1 MKTDAICYLSAAL
14 RIQFI
19 KLRFHPLNSFSES
32 VLQPCL
38 YGDRCVTLLFRL
50 RACPT
55 RSCAK
60 EEDNRKL
67 CITQPFK
74 LSNVRSLINLTVWW
88 AHIDPGKG
96 YTWRSSLMKQDHS
109 TLYRW
114 TFAQIQLSIKQTKA
128 ASVSEASAKL
138 VPLFL
143 RLLILFIYTCFN

>member
-19 KLRFHPLNSFSES
+19 KLSFHPLNSFSES

-60 EEDNRKL
+60 EEDVTGSYTR
-67 CITQPFK
+67 PFK
-74 LSNVRSLINLTVWW
+74 LSNFRSLINLTVWW
-88 AHIDPGKG
+88 AHIDPGKS

-143 RLLILFIYTCFN
+143 RLSIQCIYTCFN